1 MMGVETTEDAVDYLS
16 VPSNCFHTGLHFL
29 HRSYALKRFHCSSA
43 VQLFEN
49 GAQALV
55 GHQVLAE
62 DGHKL
67 FP

>member
-16 VPSNCFHTGLHFL
+16 IPFNCFHAGLHFL
-29 HRSYALKRFHCSSA
+29 HRSYTFKGFHCRSA
-43 VQLFEN
+43 IKLFQN
-49 GAQALV
+49 GTQALI

-62 DGHKL
+62 NGDKL

>member
-16 VPSNCFHTGLHFL
+16 VPFSCFHAGLPFL
-29 HRSYALKRFHCSSA
+29 PRSYTLKGFHRRSA
-43 VQLFEN
+43 IKLFQD
-49 GAQALV
+49 GTQALV

-62 DGHKL
+62 NGDEL